1 MGRPPKADSGYHVSI
16 HVANGYRYAST
27 QPAITDPNSGTK
39 KYRHI
44 HWGRLD
50 ENNCFTPGKAY
61 ILASPAERAKLIF
74 PDDWDIS
81 AIEELSGAKK
91 PGRPAYTGND
101 VNRLYGDVWLLE
113 QLAVKLGI
121 RQDLMAVFNEN
132 QEMVND
138 IITLAI
144 FPIITEFSYRRL
156 PRWQRIVKSPS
167 DRDLVP
173 SYITRLTQKIA
184 ESDRMEFLR
193 LRASRLGKEELLA
206 VDSTT
211 RSAYGESLADI
222 HWGKN
227 KDRVELPVTKE
238 VVAYTLSGHMPV
250 YYRTFDGNT
259 PDSRS
264 MTTILVDLSHAGF
277 GDVILVM
284 DRGYESLRNLEMY
297 ILKEQAFIICSQV
310 DRGIVLEQIKS
321 FGEFNV
327 RPDAMDVD
335 LDLQIYYKQFDYVY
349 EVKGTGTS
357 SKKATLK
364 INLYLDTIRRSSEL
378 VYLDSQIKVQEQ
390 ELIERI
396 DNEIPCE
403 DDASLKRKFRYFK
416 VKYDPSSRLI
426 QSYTK
431 DEKKIEKARMVSGFF
446 AVTTYN
452 VNMDAMETFHHYR
465 LRDEQEKYFQQMKG
479 QLHYDKQQNWSEE
492 GKTGRLFIL
501 FVSLILTSHIRHV
514 WKTTNLHDIFDSSLD
529 ILDEMRSIRCIEHTK
544 RAKVITPFVGAQI
557 DICEAFDVK
566 IPEGCRPDYTSKRKY
581 SQRRGRPRKPLTER
595 ET

>member
-1 MGRPPKADSGYHVSI
+1 MMGRPPKADSGYHVSI

-27 QPAITDPNSGTK
+27 QPAITDPNSGAK

-50 ENNCFTPGKAY
+50 ENNRFTPGKAY

-81 AIEELSGAKK
+81 AIEELSGARK

-156 PRWQRIVKSPS
+156 PRWQRVAKSPS

-173 SYITRLTQKIA
+173 SYVTRLTQKIT

-193 LRASRLGKEELLA
+193 LRASRLGKAELLA

-211 RSAYGESLADI
+211 RSAYGSSLADI

-250 YYRTFDGNT
+250 YYRTFAGNT

-264 MTTILVDLSHAGF
+264 MTTILTDLRHAGF
-277 GDVILVM
+277 GSVILVM
-284 DRGYESLRNLEMY
+284 DRGYESLRNLEIY
-297 ILKEQAFIICSQV
+297 ILKEQAFIVCSQA
-310 DRGIVLEQIKS
+310 DHGIVFEKIKS

-335 LDLQIYYKQFDYVY
+335 PDLQIYYKQFDYAY
-349 EVKGTGTS
+349 EVKSTGAS

-378 VYLDSQIKVQEQ
+378 VYLDSQIKLQEQ

-396 DNEIPCE
+396 DNETPCE
-403 DDASLKRKFRYFK
+403 DDAALKRRFRYFK
-416 VKYDPSSRLI
+416 VKYDPSGRLI
-426 QSYTK
+426 QSYAR
-431 DEKKIEKARMVSGFF
+431 DEKKIKKARMVSGFF
-446 AVTTYN
+446 AITTYK

-492 GKTGRLFIL
+492 GRPAGC
-501 FVSLILTSHIRHV
+501 S
-514 WKTTNLHDIFDSSLD
+514 SSLY
-529 ILDEMRSIRCIEHTK
+529 R
-544 RAKVITPFVGAQI
+544 
-557 DICEAFDVK
+557 
-566 IPEGCRPDYTSKRKY
+566 
-581 SQRRGRPRKPLTER
+581 
-595 ET
+595 